1 MDLNPLK
8 QRKNTS
14 YFKKLFLMVQV
25 YFYDNPITKK
35 KLL

>member
-8 QRKNTS
+8 QRKTTL
-14 YFKKLFLMVQV
+14 YFKKLFLMVPV
-25 YFYDNPITKK
+25 NFYINPITKK